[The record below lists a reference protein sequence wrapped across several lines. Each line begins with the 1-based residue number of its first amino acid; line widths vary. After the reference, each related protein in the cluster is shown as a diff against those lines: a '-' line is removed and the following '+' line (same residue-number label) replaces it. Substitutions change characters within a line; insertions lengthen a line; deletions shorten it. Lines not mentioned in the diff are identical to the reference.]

1 MNVSENQDVAK
12 QNIMTWC
19 TDDGITCVDESSRNP
34 TFSWLL
40 ALSNPQILFYK
51 QPNLQDRIY
60 AQSQINVSPQHQTM
74 IEGWDATKRN
84 NMILNLQTLATQFDI
99 NINFQQDGNKITS
112 ISSFKIHFHSTIK
125 KSDFLDLLVRV
136 QNIHNSFLNQ
146 LRFSLGLELQ
156 QLQSQQQPSESTN
169 PAIG

>member
-1 MNVSENQDVAK
+1 MSENQDVVK
-12 QNIMTWC
+12 QNIMNWC
-19 TDDGITCVDESSRNP
+19 NEDGIERVDESSRNP
-34 TFSWLL
+34 NLSWLV
-40 ALSNPQILFYK
+40 ALGKPQILFYK

-60 AQSQINVSPQHQTM
+60 AQSQINVSPEHQTM
-74 IEGWDATKRN
+74 IEGWDAIKRN
-84 NMILNLQTLATQFDI
+84 NMILKLQTLATQFGI
-99 NINFQQDGNKITS
+99 NINFQQEGNKITS

-136 QNIHNSFLNQ
+136 QNIHNTLLNQ

-156 QLQSQQQPSESTN
+156 QLQSQQQSSESSN